1 MQVKA
6 TRIPYRQTGAFS
18 GLVLDYIDQL
28 PEIRSFQAHMPG
40 MKSIEAAIKNRNGF
54 TTNREQLVIALQQQY
69 TGLETAEAVKAN
81 IERLRHPECYT
92 ITTAHQNNIFTG
104 PLYFIYKILHV
115 INIARKCAAA
125 YPDKMFVPVYYM
137 GSEDAD
143 LDELNHIT
151 VNGEKLRWE
160 TVQQGA
166 VGRMKTDK
174 SVTAL
179 INRMEGMLAVLPH
192 GAEIIALFRKHYT
205 EGKKIQDATFHFV
218 DALFSR
224 FGLVVLIPDNSL
236 LKQLMIPVFRDE
248 LLQSRS
254 ASLVKSTNEQLA
266 AAGYKVQASGR
277 DINLFYLKDDLRNRI
292 ERTPDGFRVVD
303 TDIRFSEAAILQ
315 ELEQYPERFSPN
327 VILRGV
333 FQETILPDIAFVGGG
348 GETAYWLQLKA
359 LFDYYQVPYPMLVLR
374 NSFMLL
380 EQKWKLISQAMDFQ
394 PADLF
399 LSERHLLERIIE
411 KKTPGK
417 TSVQAGLD
425 ELHGLYARLK
435 EQAGAVDSTLKT
447 HVEALETNAKNR
459 LAALGKKMLR
469 AEKRKYITEQQRI
482 AKLKA
487 VLFPGDGLQERTENI
502 SYFYAKWGSGFL
514 DQLLEHSLCFEQEF
528 VILEEG

>member
-6 TRIPYRQTGAFS
+6 ARIPYRQTGAFS
-18 GLVLDYIDQL
+18 GLVLDYIDQV
-28 PEIRSFQAHMPG
+28 PAIRSFQAHTPG
-40 MKSIEAAIKNRNGF
+40 MNGIEAAIRNRNVF
-54 TTNREQLVIALQQQY
+54 TTNREQLVNALQQQY
-69 TGLETAEAVKAN
+69 AGVETTDAVRAN
-81 IERLRHPECYT
+81 IERLRHPDCYT

-115 INIARKCAAA
+115 INIARTCAAV
-125 YPDKMFVPVYYM
+125 YPDKTFVPVYYM

-143 LDELNHIT
+143 LEELNHIT

-160 TVQQGA
+160 TTQQGA

-174 SVTAL
+174 SITAL

-205 EGKKIQDATFHFV
+205 EGKQLQDATFHFV

-236 LKQLMIPVFRDE
+236 LKQLLIPVFRDE

-254 ASLVKSTNEQLA
+254 ASLVKSTNAQLA

-292 ERTPDGFRVVD
+292 ERTADGYRVTD
-303 TDIRFSEAAILQ
+303 TAIRFSEAEILQ

-327 VILRGV
+327 VILRGL
-333 FQETILPDIAFVGGG
+333 FQETILPDIVFVGGG

-380 EQKWKLISQAMDFQ
+380 EHKWKQVSQAMDFQ

-399 LSERHLLERIIE
+399 LPERRLLERLIE
-411 KKTPGK
+411 KTTPGK
-417 TSVQAGLD
+417 TSVQDRLD
-425 ELHGLYARLK
+425 ELQKLYATLK
-435 EQAGAVDSTLKT
+435 EQAGAVDPTLAA

-459 LAALGKKMLR
+459 LSGLEKKMLR
-469 AEKRKYITEQQRI
+469 AEKRKYNTEQQRI

-502 SYFYAKWGSGFL
+502 SYFYAKWGSTLL
-514 DQLLEHSLCFEQEF
+514 DQLLDNSLCFEQEF
-528 VILEEG
+528 VLLEED